1 MSKTENLT
9 IMFTDMVGFTEITS
23 RQSRAQNKS
32 MLQQHDYLMLPVI
45 AQFGGRRIK
54 SIGDALLITFR
65 SPTDAVRCGMA
76 LHDKLAEFNAGH
88 LPAEEMHIRVAIN
101 VGEVR
106 VEGKDVF
113 GEPVN
118 VAARVESVT
127 PADQIYFTEA
137 VYLAMNKA
145 EVPCESV
152 GIEKLKGIPEPVKL
166 FRVPSHNINR
176 LVPGDENL
184 DAVLG
189 EFPYGGMHK
198 LPPEKKRVGAFVETL
213 RQMPPHKVLVASLQ
227 RIPLG
232 SKWSRAG
239 LVGFISLMIII
250 GYATFHM
257 GISGGNST
265 AHSDNQA
272 SDAFQILQQGNN
284 AFSEG
289 NRQRAMQYYDT
300 ALKMNSEL
308 QNDPVVANNLVGGLS
323 WASDLAIPLIR
334 KYPSPNV
341 INQLARRAVQPGSQG
356 RRRATKLLDELGYSD
371 KIDQTLLALID
382 LNESRKC
389 EDKVAVIQRLKKL
402 NDVRALPA
410 LRSIKGEGIKGWW
423 TNRCLRNEADEAIEQ
438 IEQHSVKA
446 SQTK

>member
-1 MSKTENLT
+1 
-9 IMFTDMVGFTEITS
+9 MVGFTEITS

-32 MLQQHDYLMLPVI
+32 MLQQHDHLMLPVI

-76 LHDKLAEFNAGH
+76 LHDKLAEFNAKR
-88 LPAEEMHIRVAIN
+88 LPTEEMHIRVAIN

-106 VEGKDVF
+106 VEGKDIF

-152 GIEKLKGIPEPVKL
+152 GTEKLKGIPEPVRL
-166 FRVPSHNINR
+166 FRVPAHNINR

-189 EFPYGGMHK
+189 ELPFGGMHK
-198 LPPEKKRVGAFVETL
+198 LPSEKKRIGVFVETL
-213 RQMPPHKVLVASLQ
+213 RQIPSHKILASSLKH
-227 RIPLG
+227 IPLG
-232 SKWSRAG
+232 SKWSRTG
-239 LVGFISLMIII
+239 LAVFIGLMTIFA
-250 GYATFHM
+250 YVTFHL
-257 GISGGNST
+257 GISDGNSKT
-265 AHSDNQA
+265 SLDNQA
-272 SDAFQILQQGNN
+272 PDALQILQQGNK

-289 NRQRAMQYYDT
+289 NRLRAMQQYDS
-300 ALKMNSEL
+300 ALKINSEL

-356 RRRATKLLDELGYSD
+356 RRRATELLAELGHAD

-382 LNESRKC
+382 LNESQKC
-389 EDKVAVIQRLKKL
+389 EDKVAAIRRLKKL
-402 NDVRALPA
+402 NDARALPA

-423 TNRCLRNEADEAIEQ
+423 ANRCLRDEADAAIRQ
-438 IEQHSVKA
+438 IGQHSDKA
-446 SQTK
+446 SQKK